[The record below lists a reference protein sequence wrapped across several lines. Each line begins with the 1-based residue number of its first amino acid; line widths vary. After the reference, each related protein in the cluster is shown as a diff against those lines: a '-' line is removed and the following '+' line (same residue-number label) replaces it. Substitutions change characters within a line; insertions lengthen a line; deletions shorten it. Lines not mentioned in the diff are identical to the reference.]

1 MLPAGR
7 PVPHPHPELLAL
19 GPGHLGCF
27 SDDVRNRT
35 MRDFR
40 NTGNLNMT
48 IELCRDMAG
57 VRGLRYYGLQWNREC
72 YATNN
77 STSPFMHAQARR
89 PCNMACAGNSS
100 QRCGGNSATDV
111 YDFTLSKL
119 EACC

>member
-1 MLPAGR
+1 
-7 PVPHPHPELLAL
+7 
-19 GPGHLGCF
+19 
-27 SDDVRNRT
+27 

-40 NTGNLNMT
+40 QTGNRNMT

-57 VRGLRYYGLQWNREC
+57 VRGFRYYGLQWTTEC

-77 STSPFMHAQARR
+77 ATSPFMHAHVKR

-111 YDFTLSKL
+111 YDFTLGKSS
-119 EACC
+119 CCGCE